1 MTDLACLGCAH
12 CQRRFCGTTPRE
24 WCKRYHRP
32 AAVRCLDYRTKRSA
46 IQAALDYLK
55 RSSIK

>member
-1 MTDLACLGCAH
+1 VTAPCTGCTHA
-12 CQRRFCGTTPRE
+12 QRRLRLS
-24 WCKRYHRP
+24 KP
-32 AAVRCLDYRTKRSA
+32 ALHCLRFHAPAVLRCLDYRTRPAA